1 MSEKGFCFMSTR
13 GFKGSRR
20 ALTSQITVFERSLYH
35 SGEDREAEE
44 RKARVSKP
52 RWEAVIIASCLP
64 GTVHTVLH
72 LVSFNPLKESSW
84 FIIIEVRIL
93 PPREAK

>member
-13 GFKGSRR
+13 GFKGSGR

-44 RKARVSKP
+44 RPES
-52 RWEAVIIASCLP
+52 ASP
-64 GTVHTVLH
+64 GRRLS
-72 LVSFNPLKESSW
+72 L
-84 FIIIEVRIL
+84 
-93 PPREAK
+93 